1 MQKPPIF
8 DEFTQWRGTPPSGH
22 QANFLGQFT
31 RPAFNSDI
39 VPSDGPVA
47 GKFPR
52 IDQEEIFEWITLLE
66 AVLEAKDTFT
76 MAELGAG
83 FGRWLVAGACA
94 IRQRRPDLAIR
105 LIGVEAEPTH
115 FGWMKE
121 HLRDNGINPDNH
133 RLIQAAA
140 TSDGRPVHF
149 TFGHPAEWYGQSIIE
164 PGVAFGDWPQATV
177 SEAASTTIRR
187 ILRGFDYVDLIDMDI
202 QGAELECVNADI
214 DCLTK
219 RVRRVFVA
227 THSGAIHDETQ
238 KIFTGAGW
246 RSVALYPPG
255 TRALTE
261 FGLIDFQDGV
271 QHWGN
276 PKLSPSAPRS
286 RIRSYIRRIFG

>member
-1 MQKPPIF
+1 MPWHPSNEQNAAANVGETIHMQKPPIF

-94 IRQRRPDLAIR
+94 QRRPDLAIR

-149 TFGHPAEWYGQSIIE
+149 TFGE
-164 PGVAFGDWPQATV
+164 
-177 SEAASTTIRR
+177 
-187 ILRGFDYVDLIDMDI
+187 
-202 QGAELECVNADI
+202 
-214 DCLTK
+214 
-219 RVRRVFVA
+219 RVV
-227 THSGAIHDETQ
+227 T
-238 KIFTGAGW
+238 
-246 RSVALYPPG
+246 
-255 TRALTE
+255 
-261 FGLIDFQDGV
+261 
-271 QHWGN
+271 
-276 PKLSPSAPRS
+276 
-286 RIRSYIRRIFG
+286 